1 MAEAINRIGDK
12 TMIRFGLILV
22 AGLMLAA
29 CEDPPYTVEEDGSR
43 EGRKT
48 VTLGHK
54 ILPQGTIILREYTG
68 ASEWVCVDMD
78 GTLFLMR
85 MAFRQSVLTVVET
98 CPWMDKSSD

>member
-1 MAEAINRIGDK
+1 
-12 TMIRFGLILV
+12 
-22 AGLMLAA
+22 MLAA
-29 CEDPPYTVEEDGSR
+29 CEPPSYTVEEDGSR

-54 ILPQGTIILREYTG
+54 YLPQGTIILREYTG
-68 ASEWVCVDMD
+68 ADEWVCVDMD

-98 CPWMDKSSD
+98 CPWMDKEVSPIMNAVPLMSTPTMVWEPI